1 MLVTIAK
8 LRLIALADRRHA
20 VCSADPEVERCTSC
34 GFLRICSIMSLLQRM
49 LRSCNLVLLIGQ
61 IYFWSIEIL
70 KSNPRPQATQP
81 HRARQVHFTKP
92 ISHRRAYCGSAAIPE
107 YRRPTPQPAPGLAR
121 LARLEDQ
128 RQQRPTRGGRR
139 SVGGRDITTDKALV
153 RSGGTAGTATH

>member
-1 MLVTIAK
+1 M
-8 LRLIALADRRHA
+8 
-20 VCSADPEVERCTSC
+20 
-34 GFLRICSIMSLLQRM
+34 
-49 LRSCNLVLLIGQ
+49 LLIGQ

-107 YRRPTPQPAPGLAR
+107 YRRPTPQPAPGVAR

-139 SVGGRDITTDKALV
+139 SVGGPDITTDKALV